1 MKKFSNNLL
10 IILSGIGSFLLSL
23 LPYFIPVFS
32 SQKHEMGNIAGV
44 GSVNN
49 YGKAIGQNLLVMAMP
64 WSFALLSMQIFII
77 GVLIVVFI
85 HNVKKKTLRG
95 IPSIIFV
102 IPNAMMV
109 IMLFVVPFFTS
120 SSTTSGDSS
129 AWYSESTLVSL
140 NWLGWIML
148 VLTIASAVLL
158 YIFVNKFRKVE
169 SDAIEAAGG
178 TQIETT
184 EVVIK
189 GKKSRKERKDEE
201 IEVDN
206 GDFQL

>member
-1 MKKFSNNLL
+1 
-10 IILSGIGSFLLSL
+10 
-23 LPYFIPVFS
+23 
-32 SQKHEMGNIAGV
+32 MGNIAGV

-49 YGKAIGQNLLVMAMP
+49 YGKEIGQNLLMRATS

-77 GVLIVVFI
+77 GVLIGVFI

-109 IMLFVVPFFTS
+109 IMLFVVPFLTS

-129 AWYSESTLVSL
+129 AWYSEGTLVSL
-140 NWLGWIML
+140 NWLGWITL
-148 VLTIASAVLL
+148 VLIIAAAIML